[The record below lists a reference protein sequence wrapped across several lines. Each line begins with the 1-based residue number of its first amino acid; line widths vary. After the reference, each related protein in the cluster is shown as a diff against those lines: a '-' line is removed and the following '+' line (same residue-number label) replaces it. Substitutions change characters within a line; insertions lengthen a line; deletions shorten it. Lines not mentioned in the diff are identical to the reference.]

1 MYSKIEREGKH
12 HHWFDSD
19 NNNDKQKLI
28 LRRGKQNYRGF
39 IMSNTK
45 DLHENHDDRNK
56 NHKNFCALNS
66 SF

>member
-28 LRRGKQNYRGF
+28 LEEGNKTTADSLCQIQRIFMK
-39 IMSNTK
+39 IMTTATK
-45 DLHENHDDRNK
+45 TTRT
-56 NHKNFCALNS
+56 FVR
-66 SF
+66 